1 MAGSASFNSQAVAVG
16 IRGTAGVVR
25 IPGAEGIL
33 NRVRRIRR
41 AVAAVGVAGRVR
53 VVRIRAQLTPVL
65 TLLIVEPWGVR
76 RIGIG
81 GRLIAK
87 GIVQAVRLEGSCGS
101 GEMAATG
108 SNKSIV
114 MPDPKFMEPPSVTTR
129 KECRFRC
136 LFPHPSRQSPQTATE
151 KDEGILP
158 PPACARENV
167 RHSISDNKC
176 CRAASTC
183 SVPTSA

>member
-1 MAGSASFNSQAVAVG
+1 MDDMSSSIPPREGGLSGKSSNSA
-16 IRGTAGVVR
+16 IEKT
-25 IPGAEGIL
+25 
-33 NRVRRIRR
+33 
-41 AVAAVGVAGRVR
+41 
-53 VVRIRAQLTPVL
+53 
-65 TLLIVEPWGVR
+65 
-76 RIGIG
+76 
-81 GRLIAK
+81 
-87 GIVQAVRLEGSCGS
+87 
-101 GEMAATG
+101 
-108 SNKSIV
+108 
-114 MPDPKFMEPPSVTTR
+114 PDPLYFPAVTTR

-136 LFPHPSRQSPQTATE
+136 LFPHPPRQSPQTATE

>member
-1 MAGSASFNSQAVAVG
+1 MAGSASFNSKAVAIG
-16 IRGTAGVVR
+16 IRGTAGA
-25 IPGAEGIL
+25 IGTPGAAGIL

-167 RHSISDNKC
+167 RHSISDKKC

>member
-1 MAGSASFNSQAVAVG
+1 MPWSKQREA
-16 IRGTAGVVR
+16 
-25 IPGAEGIL
+25 GIL
-33 NRVRRIRR
+33 AHIISG
-41 AVAAVGVAGRVR
+41 AVTSGPTHTKTAA
-53 VVRIRAQLTPVL
+53 P
-65 TLLIVEPWGVR
+65 LL
-76 RIGIG
+76 
-81 GRLIAK
+81 
-87 GIVQAVRLEGSCGS
+87 
-101 GEMAATG
+101 
-108 SNKSIV
+108 
-114 MPDPKFMEPPSVTTR
+114 EPPSVTTR

-158 PPACARENV
+158 PPAYARENV